1 VLPPWCEEAIHGQHA
16 RREFDCGDAAL
27 NDYLAR
33 YARQNHRRGVS
44 KTFVAVAEHEPTRI
58 LGYYSLSAGELA
70 FDRVP
75 HELTE
80 RLPRYPLPVVRLARL
95 AVARSVQRI
104 GLGGQLLLSAGE
116 RALAVADQTGVVAL
130 TIDAKDAAA
139 AGWYRRF
146 GALPLLDAPRSL
158 VLPLRTIKEALTG
171 LQAAQRRQRSGKP
184 GVS

>member
-1 VLPPWCEEAIHGQHA
+1 VLPAWRQEAIHDRHA
-16 RREFDCGDAAL
+16 RRDFDCGDTAL

-33 YARQNHRRGVS
+33 YARQNHRTGVS
-44 KTFVAVAEHEPTRI
+44 KAFVAVAADDATRI

-75 HELTE
+75 AEVTQ

-95 AVARSVQRI
+95 AVARSLHGL

-116 RALAVADQTGVVAL
+116 RALAVAEQAGVIAL
-130 TIDAKDAAA
+130 AIDAKDAATVA
-139 AGWYRRF
+139 WYRRL

-158 VLPLRTIKEALTG
+158 ILPLRTIEQALRT
-171 LQAAQRRQRSGKP
+171 AQRRET
-184 GVS
+184 